1 MNEYRTFKIEEE
13 EEEEEEEKSAIF
25 SGSSGSASFSSSPSE
40 SISSSYDRTKRD
52 IHSFIQTSAA
62 SQTYISEDLNEMS
75 NSSKLQNENSKFNAK
90 PSLPRNISDF
100 YTDGI
105 ETISIPDCSSFAFA
119 IMIDYIY
126 NNFDV
131 NGVKLTDEN
140 VMYTLYTGFIQ
151 IVANCKQSF
160 SAKKYDIS
168 PLVNSC
174 VAHLLR
180 GLTAS
185 NAMCLLAQAR
195 LFQEDRLLKQC
206 FQFID
211 KHTDVSNFVVEFI
224 FNVEAIDC
232 SP

>member
-75 NSSKLQNENSKFNAK
+75 NSSKLQKENSKFNAK

-160 SAKKYDIS
+160 QQK
-168 PLVNSC
+168 NM
-174 VAHLLR
+174 
-180 GLTAS
+180 T
-185 NAMCLLAQAR
+185 
-195 LFQEDRLLKQC
+195 
-206 FQFID
+206 
-211 KHTDVSNFVVEFI
+211 
-224 FNVEAIDC
+224 
-232 SP
+232 